1 MFFKR
6 NVSLF
11 EGNVCLLLFIVD
23 PLLLKML
30 WLHEI
35 RQKMGHERSKFTG
48 IPFTEI
54 FNFLHKLKVNFK
66 EVLWNTT
73 LYNLFMHL
81 PLEQKL
87 FICAWH
93 FWILHK
99 FLKNKSIVL
108 KTFLEDQK
116 LIFRKIKIYV
126 RRKITQGVIG

>member
-1 MFFKR
+1 MKYDR
-6 NVSLF
+6 RWAMKDQSSLEF
-11 EGNVCLLLFIVD
+11 HLL
-23 PLLLKML
+23 
-30 WLHEI
+30 
-35 RQKMGHERSKFTG
+35 
-48 IPFTEI
+48 TEI

-116 LIFRKIKIYV
+116 LVFRKIKIYV